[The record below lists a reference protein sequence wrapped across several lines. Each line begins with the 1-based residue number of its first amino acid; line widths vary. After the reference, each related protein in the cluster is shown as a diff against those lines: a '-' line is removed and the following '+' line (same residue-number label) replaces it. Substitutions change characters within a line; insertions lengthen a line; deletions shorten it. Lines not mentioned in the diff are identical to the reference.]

1 MPFRRRQ
8 SGAGPV
14 PYIWEKSVIRA
25 VVFDFNGVIAND
37 EHLHLVLFAEQLA
50 TQGITLTEE
59 LYNERYLGFDDRGCF
74 MIAMMDH
81 NKPCD
86 PNLLQTLIDRKAVRY
101 LERAAQELVFFP
113 GVVECAER
121 LSAKVPLVVCSGALR
136 AEIELALEILN
147 IRHLFQGIVSAEDTE
162 ACKPDP
168 EGYSKALDLLRQS
181 IPDLEAEQTVAV
193 EDSLAGIAAAK
204 AAGMH
209 VVALPNSYPV
219 DKLQA
224 EGPSSIVNNLSSFS
238 HWVLERI

>member
-81 NKPCD
+81 NKPCE
-86 PNLLQTLIDRKAVRY
+86 PKLLQTLIDRKAVRY